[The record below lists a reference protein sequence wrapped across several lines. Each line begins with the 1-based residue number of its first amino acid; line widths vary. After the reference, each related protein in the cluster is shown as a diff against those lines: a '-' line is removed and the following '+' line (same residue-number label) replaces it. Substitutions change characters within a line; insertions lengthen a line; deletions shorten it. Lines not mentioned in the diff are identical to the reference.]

1 MWKVMNLMG
10 KEIGYMEIKLPIK
23 FHGNYVVSI
32 RCGDEENRE
41 RCQKL
46 TMRALSPEEQQ
57 QSYKAKGIKEEAM
70 PTHQITF
77 YDFGC
82 KRIIEGKLIEN
93 EEDRAVFR
101 VQDKEYGFAPFRPKG
116 A

>member
-1 MWKVMNLMG
+1 VFFYIPG
-10 KEIGYMEIKLPIK
+10 RRR
-23 FHGNYVVSI
+23 FHGNQNADQVS
-32 RCGDEENRE
+32 RKLCGFDPLRG
-41 RCQKL
+41 RGKPG
-46 TMRALSPEEQQ
+46 ALSDEEQQ
-57 QSYKAKGIKEEAM
+57 QPYKAKGIDEKIM

>member
-1 MWKVMNLMG
+1 
-10 KEIGYMEIKLPIK
+10 MEIKMPIK

-32 RCGDEENRE
+32 RCGQEESRE

-46 TMRALSPEEQQ
+46 TMRALSAEEQQ
-57 QSYKAKGIKEEAM
+57 QYYLEKGIEAQSM
-70 PTHQITF
+70 PTHQVTF

-93 EEDRAVFR
+93 RQDIAVFR
-101 VQDKEYGFAPFRPKG
+101 VQDKEYAFAPFMPKG

>member
-1 MWKVMNLMG
+1 
-10 KEIGYMEIKLPIK
+10 MEIKMPIK

-32 RCGDEENRE
+32 RYADEDNRE

-57 QSYKAKGIKEEAM
+57 QSYTAKGIDEKEM

-93 EEDRAVFR
+93 EEDRTVFR
-101 VQDKEYGFAPFRPKG
+101 VRDKEYGFAPFRPKG

>member
-1 MWKVMNLMG
+1 
-10 KEIGYMEIKLPIK
+10 MEIMMPIK

-46 TMRALSPEEQQ
+46 TMRTLSAEEQER
-57 QSYKAKGIKEEAM
+57 SYQGLKKEVM

-82 KRIIEGKLIEN
+82 KRVIEGKLIEN
-93 EEDRAVFR
+93 EAERAVFL
-101 VQDKEYGFAPFRPKG
+101 VKDKEYGFAPFKPKN

>member
-1 MWKVMNLMG
+1 MK
-10 KEIGYMEIKLPIK
+10 IKMPIK

-46 TMRALSPEEQQ
+46 TMRALSAEEQD
-57 QSYKAKGIKEEAM
+57 QSYKAKGVDEAAM

-82 KRIIEGKLIEN
+82 KRIIEGKLIKN
-93 EEDRAVFR
+93 EDEQAVFL
-101 VQDKEYGFAPFRPKG
+101 VQDKEYGFAPFRPRG

>member
-1 MWKVMNLMG
+1 
-10 KEIGYMEIKLPIK
+10 MEIKMPIK

-32 RCGDEENRE
+32 RCGAEENRE

-46 TMRALSPEEQQ
+46 TMRALSAEERE
-57 QSYKAKGIKEEAM
+57 QSYRSKGVDESVM

-82 KRIIEGKLIEN
+82 KRIIEGKMLEN
-93 EEDRAVFR
+93 VQEKIVFK
-101 VQDKEYGFAPFRPKG
+101 VQEKEYEFSHLRPPG
-116 A
+116 GG

>member
-1 MWKVMNLMG
+1 MD
-10 KEIGYMEIKLPIK
+10 IKMPIK

-32 RCGDEENRE
+32 RYGAEENRE

-57 QSYKAKGIKEEAM
+57 HSYKDKGVNEEAM

>member
-1 MWKVMNLMG
+1 
-10 KEIGYMEIKLPIK
+10 MEIKMPIK

-32 RCGDEENRE
+32 RCGADENRE

-46 TMRALSPEEQQ
+46 TMRALSAEERE
-57 QSYKAKGIKEEAM
+57 QSYRSKGVDESVM

-93 EEDRAVFR
+93 EADRAVFR
-101 VQDKEYGFAPFRPKG
+101 VQDKEYGFAPFKPKH